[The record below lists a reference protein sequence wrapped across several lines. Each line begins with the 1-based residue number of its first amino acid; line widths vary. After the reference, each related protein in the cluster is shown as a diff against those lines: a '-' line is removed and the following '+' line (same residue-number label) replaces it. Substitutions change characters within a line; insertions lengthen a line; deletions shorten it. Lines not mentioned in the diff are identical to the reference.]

1 MQTVIYANDAR
12 LTRYLEY
19 IVDGNEATL
28 TFALDADT
36 IDFYHE
42 ITTATSVKLAM
53 KYQLNRD
60 VEYNHAC
67 FEGTAATTVEQT
79 DIDIVPTVY
88 ATITKTNDA

>member
-28 TFALDADT
+28 TFALGADT

-42 ITTATSVKLAM
+42 IATAPSVKLAVT
-53 KYQLNRD
+53 YQLDRD
-60 VEYNHAC
+60 VVYNHDC
-67 FEGTAATTVEQT
+67 FEGTTSATVEQT
-79 DIDIVPTVY
+79 DIDEAPVVY
-88 ATITKTNDA
+88 ATITKTTAT

>member
-28 TFALDADT
+28 TFALGADT

-42 ITTATSVKLAM
+42 ITTATSVKLAV
-53 KYQLNRD
+53 KYQLDRS
-60 VEYNHAC
+60 VEYNHDC
-67 FEGTAATTVEQT
+67 FVGTTDTTVEQT
-79 DIDIVPTVY
+79 DIDEAPVVY
-88 ATITKTNDA
+88 ATITKTSDA